1 MQTYLKSKTQSFL
14 NRYPKVFF
22 CHVPKCAGV
31 SLSNAIYD
39 SLYPKLFKVT
49 RFASSIDLKGS
60 RISSELLGIDM
71 MEARESQLITMLNN
85 KHQKFATGHC
95 RTRPEIVEKFGDEWD
110 FVTILRDPVKR
121 FVSEYVYNRYKQ
133 SDWLTHE
140 DSIDA
145 YLESERALIS
155 STTYARFFSSYS
167 SSSSVLNNEK
177 DAIQSAVNNLKQYA
191 LVGTLE
197 ELAAWKHNFERNFN
211 VQLKIQNKNS
221 TPNDEESKKVYANE
235 KVMAKIRDLVSVDD
249 EIYRAFT
256 DDSA

>member
-1 MQTYLKSKTQSFL
+1 VQTYLKTKTQSFL

-39 SLYPKLFKVT
+39 SLYPKLFKAT
-49 RFASSIDLKGS
+49 RFANSIDLKSS

-71 MEARESQLITMLNN
+71 MEARENQLITMLND
-85 KHQKFATGHC
+85 KYQKFATGHC
-95 RTRPEIVEKFGDEWD
+95 RTRPEVVEKFSDEWN

-121 FVSEYVYNRYKQ
+121 FVSEYIYNRYKQ

-167 SSSSVLNNEK
+167 SFSSVFSNEK
-177 DAIQSAVNNLKQYA
+177 DAIQSAVNNLKQYS

-197 ELAAWKHNFERNFN
+197 ELTAWKQDFERNFN
-211 VQLKIQNKNS
+211 VQLKIHNKNS
-221 TPNDEESKKVYANE
+221 TPNDEESKKIYANE
-235 KVMAKIRDLVSVDD
+235 KVIERIQDLVSVDYA
-249 EIYRAFT
+249 IYRAFI